1 MDELESRW
9 ESREMSEQ
17 VASFAAGCF
26 WGVEARFREVPGVL
40 DAVCGYMGGH
50 APNPTYKQVCTGE
63 TGHAETVQV
72 TFAADEISYE
82 ELLDVFFDMHNPT
95 TLNRQGPDFGT
106 QYRSAAFWHT
116 AEQRDAAQRRIR
128 ELDASGKWPRPVVT
142 QVVEAGPFWRAEEYH
157 QRYFEKNGSAH
168 CHI

>member
-1 MDELESRW
+1 
-9 ESREMSEQ
+9 MSEQ

-40 DAVCGYMGGH
+40 DAVCGYLGGH

-72 TFAADEISYE
+72 TFDAGAVSYE
-82 ELLDVFFDMHNPT
+82 ELLNVFFDMHNPT
-95 TLNRQGPDFGT
+95 TLNRQGPDFGS
-106 QYRSAAFWHT
+106 QYRSAAFWHD
-116 AEQRDAAQRRIR
+116 AGQRDAAQRKVR

-142 QVVEAGPFWRAEEYH
+142 QLAEAGTFWRAEEYH
-157 QRYFEKNGSAH
+157 QRYFEKNGGAH

>member
-1 MDELESRW
+1 
-9 ESREMSEQ
+9 MSEQ

-26 WGVEARFREVPGVL
+26 WGVEARFREIPGVL

-50 APNPTYKQVCTGE
+50 APNPSYKQVCTGE

-72 TFAADEISYE
+72 TFDPDEVSYAG
-82 ELLDVFFDMHNPT
+82 LLDVFFALHNPT
-95 TLNRQGPDFGT
+95 TLNRQGPDFGS
-106 QYRSAAFWHT
+106 QYRSAAFWHD
-116 AEQRDAAQRRIR
+116 AEQRETVRRRIG
-128 ELDASGKWPRPVVT
+128 ELDASGKWPNPVVT
-142 QVVEAGPFWRAEEYH
+142 QVVEAGRFWRAEEYH